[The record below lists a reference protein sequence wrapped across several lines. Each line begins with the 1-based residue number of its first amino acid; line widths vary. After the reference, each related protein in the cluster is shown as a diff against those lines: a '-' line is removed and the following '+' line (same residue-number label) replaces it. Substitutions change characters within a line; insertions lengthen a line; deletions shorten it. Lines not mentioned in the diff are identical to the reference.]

1 MIRDK
6 WCGEIRESDI
16 GSNMSLAGWVFRRRD
31 HGGLIF
37 IDVRDRSGISQI
49 VFSPEVSRETHE
61 RAHDLR
67 SEFVISVSGEVR
79 KRPDGTENPN
89 LPTGMVE
96 LYVKKLDVLNESAPL
111 PFPMEE
117 AAETSES
124 LRLRNRYLDLRR
136 PELQRNLIVR
146 HKAAKIIRD
155 YLDGHGFLEIETPM
169 LTKSTPEGARDYLVP
184 SRLNPG
190 HFYALPQSP
199 QLFKQILMAAGLE
212 RYFQIVKC
220 FRDEDLRADR
230 QPEFTQVDMEMS
242 FADREDVITV
252 VEGMIKMV
260 FKKVLDID
268 IEAPFQ
274 RLGYSESMERFGND
288 KPDLRFGL
296 ELKDMADLAARGS
309 FKVFLDA
316 VQSGGRVKAING
328 KGMAGFSRKE
338 IDMLTQEA
346 QSFGAKGL
354 AWIKVKNG
362 FESPIAKFFPEDV
375 LRQMAERLD
384 ASEGDMM
391 LFVADKE
398 KVVHDV
404 LSRMRLE
411 LGKRRNLIK
420 DDVFKFVW
428 IIDFPLF
435 EWDKE
440 EGRFQAMHHPFTS
453 PTDEDTEKMLKLK
466 SDVNNT
472 PHPHPLPQGARGHRE
487 EISPARENGTAIL
500 PPPTKENRT
509 AILPPPL
516 TGGGEGEG
524 EKGILSSLKAK
535 AYDIVLNGYEIGGG
549 SIRIHNPVV
558 QKKMFEILGIADE
571 DANLKFGFLLDA
583 LQYGAPPHGGIALG
597 LDRLVMLM
605 VGAHSIRDVI
615 AFPKTQ
621 KAVCLMSG
629 APSTVEQKQL
639 RELNIRLDMPL

>member
-37 IDVRDRSGISQI
+37 IDLRDRSGIAQV
-49 VFSPEVSRETHE
+49 VFSPEVSKEAHE
-61 RAHDLR
+61 RAHSLR
-67 SEFVISVSGEVR
+67 SEFVISVSGEIR
-79 KRPDGTENPN
+79 RRPEGTENPG
-89 LPTGMVE
+89 LPTGTVE
-96 LYVKKLDVLNESAPL
+96 LYAKELDVLNESTPL

-124 LRLRNRYLDLRR
+124 LRLRHRYLDLRR

-155 YLDGHGFLEIETPM
+155 YLDGHGFLEVETPM

-242 FADREDVITV
+242 FADREEVITV

-260 FKKVLDID
+260 FKNVLDID
-268 IEAPFQ
+268 IEVPFQ
-274 RLGYSESMERFGND
+274 RLGYNESMERFGND

-296 ELKDMADLAARGS
+296 ELKDMADLAAKGS

-328 KGMAGFSRKE
+328 KGMAGLSRKE
-338 IDMLTQEA
+338 IDMLTEEA

-384 ASEGDMM
+384 ASDGDMM
-391 LFVADKE
+391 LFIADKE

-404 LSRMRLE
+404 LSRLRIE
-411 LGKRRNLIK
+411 LGKRLNIIQPGFR
-420 DDVFKFVW
+420 FVW
-428 IIDFPLF
+428 IVDFPLF
-435 EWDKE
+435 EWDE
-440 EGRFQAMHHPFTS
+440 EERRFQAMHHPFTS
-453 PTDEDTEKMLKLK
+453 PTDEDIEKMLSMDTSNPELFT
-466 SDVNNT
+466 V
-472 PHPHPLPQGARGHRE
+472 HR
-487 EISPARENGTAIL
+487 
-500 PPPTKENRT
+500 
-509 AILPPPL
+509 
-516 TGGGEGEG
+516 
-524 EKGILSSLKAK
+524 SLFTDIKAK

-639 RELNIRLDMPL
+639 RELSIRLDMPL

>member
-6 WCGEIRESDI
+6 GCGEIRESDI

-37 IDVRDRSGISQI
+37 IDLRDRSGISQV
-49 VFSPEVSRETHE
+49 VFSPEVSKETHE

-67 SEFVISVSGEVR
+67 SEFVISVSGEIR
-79 KRPDGTENPN
+79 RRPDGTENPN

-96 LYVKKLDVLNESAPL
+96 LYVKRLDVLNGSAPL

-117 AAETSES
+117 AAEASEF
-124 LRLRNRYLDLRR
+124 LRLKHRYLDLRR

-146 HKAAKIIRD
+146 HKVSKIMRD
-155 YLDGHGFLEIETPM
+155 YLDGKGFLEIETPM

-242 FADREDVITV
+242 FTDRDEVIAI
-252 VEGMIKMV
+252 VEGMIKTV
-260 FKKVLDID
+260 FKEVLDID
-268 IEAPFQ
+268 IESPFQ

-296 ELKDMADLAARGS
+296 ELKDMADLVAKGS

-316 VQSGGRVKAING
+316 VQSGGRVKAVNG
-328 KGMAGFSRKE
+328 KGMAGLSRKE
-338 IDMLTQEA
+338 IDMLTEEA

-375 LRQMAERLD
+375 LRQMADRLE
-384 ASEGDMM
+384 ASDGDMM

-411 LGKRRNLIK
+411 LGKRLKLIQPG
-420 DDVFKFVW
+420 FRFVW
-428 IIDFPLF
+428 ITDFPLF
-435 EWDKE
+435 EWDDE

-453 PTDEDTEKMLKLK
+453 PADEDISKL
-466 SDVNNT
+466 SSINDSELQT
-472 PHPHPLPQGARGHRE
+472 PNSPLA
-487 EISPARENGTAIL
+487 
-500 PPPTKENRT
+500 
-509 AILPPPL
+509 
-516 TGGGEGEG
+516 
-524 EKGILSSLKAK
+524 SLKAM

-549 SIRIHNPVV
+549 SIRIHNFID
-558 QKKMFEILGIADE
+558 QHKMFKILGITDE
-571 DANLKFGFLLDA
+571 DARVKFGFLLDA
-583 LQYGAPPHGGIALG
+583 LEYGAPPHGGIALG

-629 APSTVEQKQL
+629 APSIVEQKQL
-639 RELNIRLDMPL
+639 RELNIKTVITD

>member
-37 IDVRDRSGISQI
+37 VDLRDRSGIAQV
-49 VFSPEVSRETHE
+49 VFSPDVSKEAHRL
-61 RAHDLR
+61 AHDLR
-67 SEFVISVSGEVR
+67 GEFVISVSGEIR
-79 KRPDGTENPN
+79 QRPEGTENPN

-96 LYVKKLDVLNESAPL
+96 LYAKELKVLNESTPL

-117 AAETSES
+117 AAEASES
-124 LRLRNRYLDLRR
+124 LRLKYRYLDLRR
-136 PELQRNLIVR
+136 PELQNNLIVR
-146 HKAAKIIRD
+146 HKAAKVIRD
-155 YLDGHGFLEIETPM
+155 YLDENGFLEIETPM

-199 QLFKQILMAAGLE
+199 QLFKQILMVSGLE

-230 QPEFTQVDMEMS
+230 QPEFTQVDMEVS
-242 FADREDVITV
+242 FADKEDIIAII
-252 VEGMIKMV
+252 EGMIKRL
-260 FKKVLDID
+260 FKDVLDTE
-268 IEAPFQ
+268 IEVPFQ
-274 RLGYSESMERFGND
+274 RLSFKDSMERFGND

-296 ELKDMADLAARGS
+296 ELKDMADLASKGS

-316 VQSGGRVKAING
+316 IKSGGRVKAING
-328 KGMAGFSRKE
+328 KGMAGLSRKE
-338 IDMLTQEA
+338 IDMLTEEA

-354 AWIKVKNG
+354 AWIKIKDG

-375 LRQMAERLD
+375 LRQMAERLE
-384 ASEGDMM
+384 ASEGDLM
-391 LFVADKE
+391 LFIADRE

-411 LGKRRNLIK
+411 LGKRLNLIK
-420 DDVFKFVW
+420 DGFKFLWVM
-428 IIDFPLF
+428 DYPLL
-435 EWDKE
+435 EWDE
-440 EGRFQAMHHPFTS
+440 EGGRFTAMHHPFTS
-453 PTDEDTEKMLKLK
+453 PVDKDIERMFSMNVSELQ
-466 SDVNNT
+466 T
-472 PHPHPLPQGARGHRE
+472 PESEL
-487 EISPARENGTAIL
+487 GTL
-500 PPPTKENRT
+500 M
-509 AILPPPL
+509 
-516 TGGGEGEG
+516 
-524 EKGILSSLKAK
+524 AK

-549 SIRIHNPVV
+549 SIRIHRRDV
-558 QKKMFEILGIADE
+558 QNKMFEILKISGDE
-571 DANLKFGFLLDA
+571 ARLKFGFLLDA
-583 LQYGAPPHGGIALG
+583 LEYGAPPHGGIALG

-629 APSTVEQKQL
+629 APSTVEPKQL
-639 RELNIRLDMPL
+639 RELNIKTDILL